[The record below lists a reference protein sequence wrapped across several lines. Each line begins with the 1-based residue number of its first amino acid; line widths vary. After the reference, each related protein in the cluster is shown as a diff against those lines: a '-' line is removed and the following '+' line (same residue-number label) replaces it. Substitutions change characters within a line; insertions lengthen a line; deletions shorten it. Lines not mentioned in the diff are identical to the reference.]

1 MLFSLHLSKSC
12 QKWAQKIHFPS
23 NKKINYNK
31 FFVNISENRVYCNSK
46 PSNYQIWCVL
56 VFITTFVCVHLP
68 QKQEEKNA
76 FCRIF
81 FSFFPRLLKMQC
93 SSIVNKKLEYYSC
106 FDYFHC
112 CKISLLWFV
121 VLWFALQSY
130 LNVVVEMDQKNDP
143 LREVIDFL
151 INGEDSWNA
160 DSDEKEEEIVTLLP
174 IERAEAKLIAT
185 VISQMT
191 KT

>member
-1 MLFSLHLSKSC
+1 M
-12 QKWAQKIHFPS
+12 
-23 NKKINYNK
+23 
-31 FFVNISENRVYCNSK
+31 
-46 PSNYQIWCVL
+46 
-56 VFITTFVCVHLP
+56 
-68 QKQEEKNA
+68 
-76 FCRIF
+76 
-81 FSFFPRLLKMQC
+81 
-93 SSIVNKKLEYYSC
+93 
-106 FDYFHC
+106 
-112 CKISLLWFV
+112 
-121 VLWFALQSY
+121 LWFALQSY

-174 IERAEAKLIAT
+174 IERAEAELIAT